1 MNNTQASDPQ
11 SHQNEQAEKK
21 NSYSEL
27 LKPIGSL
34 RGSQMTKIVMICVL
48 MLLLQI
54 PIYKI
59 DDTIRERQV
68 RSSQAVEEIASKWGR
83 QQSVIGPIIT
93 VPFERKVVRETVGAN
108 FPGSKTEE
116 VIVEYAHFLAEDL
129 RIDAQTDNSLR
140 HRGIFEIPVYRVDI
154 TMAGRFHRPDFTDL
168 GVEPSRILW
177 ERATLTVLIAD
188 PRTITNQAALLW
200 NEEKI
205 DFQTGS
211 RDILGAGKGIEV
223 SLKDKLEADSFT
235 FSCQLS
241 LQGSRGLFFAPMGR
255 NTTATIVSN
264 WPDPSFQGD
273 WLPIEH
279 TIDNTS
285 FRANWQI
292 ASLGRKYSQHWI
304 DKPHTDQQ
312 AVADL
317 FGVNFIQPV
326 DTYRMAERSVK
337 YQFLFLALT
346 FITLWLIEVLT
357 KTRLHALQY
366 LLVGGG
372 MCLFYLL
379 ELSLAEQM
387 GFAAAYFLAA
397 SAIVALE
404 SCYCMAILKSS
415 RRSAMVGA
423 FIMLLYGYLYTLLV
437 NQDYALLAGSVGL
450 FLLLATIMY
459 LTRKIDWY
467 ALRA

>member
-1 MNNTQASDPQ
+1 MNTTPTSDSQ
-11 SHQNEQAEKK
+11 SHQDEQAEKK
-21 NSYSEL
+21 SSYSDL

-68 RSSQAVEEIASKWGR
+68 RSSQAMEEIASKWGR

-93 VPFERKVVRETVGAN
+93 VPFERKVVREAVGAN

-154 TMAGRFHRPDFTDL
+154 TMAGRFHRPDFSDL

-223 SLKDKLEADSFT
+223 SLKDKLGADSFA

-241 LQGSRGLFFAPMGR
+241 LAGQPRSFLCANGAEHHGNHRVKLAGPEFSGR
-255 NTTATIVSN
+255 
-264 WPDPSFQGD
+264 
-273 WLPIEH
+273 
-279 TIDNTS
+279 
-285 FRANWQI
+285 
-292 ASLGRKYSQHWI
+292 
-304 DKPHTDQQ
+304 
-312 AVADL
+312 
-317 FGVNFIQPV
+317 
-326 DTYRMAERSVK
+326 
-337 YQFLFLALT
+337 
-346 FITLWLIEVLT
+346 
-357 KTRLHALQY
+357 
-366 LLVGGG
+366 
-372 MCLFYLL
+372 
-379 ELSLAEQM
+379 
-387 GFAAAYFLAA
+387 LAA
-397 SAIVALE
+397 
-404 SCYCMAILKSS
+404 
-415 RRSAMVGA
+415 
-423 FIMLLYGYLYTLLV
+423 
-437 NQDYALLAGSVGL
+437 D
-450 FLLLATIMY
+450 
-459 LTRKIDWY
+459 
-467 ALRA
+467 RAHH